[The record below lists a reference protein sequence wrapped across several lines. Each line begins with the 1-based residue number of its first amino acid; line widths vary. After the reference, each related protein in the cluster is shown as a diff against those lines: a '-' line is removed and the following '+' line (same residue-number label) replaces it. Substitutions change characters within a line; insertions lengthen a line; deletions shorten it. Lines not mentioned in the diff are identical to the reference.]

1 MNLGLKTGLLG
12 TAAALALTVASVPA
26 YAQDDLSALRQQL
39 ETMKER
45 LAKLEADKADKRRVA
60 AAAAVEAGDKP
71 RSWKLPGTNT
81 SMNIGGFVKMSVLWD
96 FGNSGQTTG
105 TSTTEGIGAGFH
117 AVDGSVADNT
127 FNGGNFQFTARR
139 SRIWFQTW
147 TPTDWGE
154 LRTYIEADFAGSG
167 AAAGP
172 STNVLRLRQA
182 YGTLG
187 PVLIGKTQTLF
198 GGLIGLPELL
208 HDGAPMALGA
218 LRIEQIRYSHNF
230 GGGLVL
236 SVALESPHSTSDA
249 APNDFRIGV
258 CGDNPQCNNNQFSSL
273 AGTQFNNTAGVEG
286 PARWPDVVAAL
297 QWNFPN
303 GALYGSGMIGQRF
316 IDTGGGA
323 TAVLNVNP
331 ATNRNDSDIIWGA
344 ALGAR
349 YDFGR
354 VEVGFNGGVGRGIGN
369 KYFDGGATG
378 LQNGV
383 IIINNGPG
391 MNVPGGATNPHD
403 ASLRGALVYG
413 ALGYVQ
419 VKLTDTI
426 RATAA
431 YNWTQNNMANE
442 VPGYYN
448 AGATSSKSVL
458 TGAVNYY
465 WAAFGNLL
473 WNPVPQVTF
482 GAEYGYQ
489 YAARYNSNDT
499 HVHRLQ
505 LAAIY
510 RF

>member
-12 TAAALALTVASVPA
+12 TAAALAIAVTSVPA
-26 YAQDDLSALRQQL
+26 YAQDDLSSLRQQL

-81 SMNIGGFVKMSVLWD
+81 SMNVGGFVKMSLLWD
-96 FGNSGQTTG
+96 FGNSGQVSGTT
-105 TSTTEGIGAGFH
+105 TTEGIGAGFH
-117 AVDGSVADNT
+117 AVEGSQADNT
-127 FNGGNFQFTARR
+127 FNGGNFQLTARR
-139 SRIWFQTW
+139 SRFWIQTW

-154 LRTYIEADFAGSG
+154 LRTYIEGDFAGSG
-167 AAAGP
+167 AASGP

-182 YGTLG
+182 FGTLG

-236 SVALESPHSTSDA
+236 SVALESAESTSDTGGVDPAGCTVLTGTSTCIA
-249 APNDFRIGV
+249 A
-258 CGDNPQCNNNQFSSL
+258 
-273 AGTQFNNTAGVEG
+273 AGFGNGTLGNVQG
-286 PARWPDVVAAL
+286 PVRWPDVTAAL

-303 GALYGSGMIGQRF
+303 GVVYASGMIGQRF
-316 IDTGGGA
+316 YDSGLPVPGAPVTGGHDN
-323 TAVLNVNP
+323 TIV
-331 ATNRNDSDIIWGA
+331 WGA
-344 ALGAR
+344 ALAAR
-349 YDFGR
+349 YEFGR
-354 VEVGFNGGVGRGIGN
+354 VEIGGQGGIGQGIGN

-378 LQNGV
+378 LTNGV
-383 IIINNGPG
+383 IVFNQTS
-391 MNVPGGATNPHD
+391 ATTLSAD
-403 ASLRGALVYG
+403 YRSALVYG
-413 ALGYVQ
+413 AIGYVQ

-426 RATAA
+426 RATGAF
-431 YNWTQNNMANE
+431 NWTMAEVASE
-442 VPGYYN
+442 VPGYFNPAN
-448 AGATSSKSVL
+448 ATGKQAL
-458 TGAVNYY
+458 TGVTNYY

-489 YAARYNSNDT
+489 FASKYNSANVS
-499 HVHRLQ
+499 VHRLQ

>member
-1 MNLGLKTGLLG
+1 MNVSLKTGLLA
-12 TAAALALTVASVPA
+12 TAAALALAAVNAPA
-26 YAQDDLSALRQQL
+26 HAEDELSRLRGEIEAMQR
-39 ETMKER
+39 R
-45 LAKLEADKADKRRVA
+45 LSQAEADRSDKRRIA
-60 AAAAVEAGDKP
+60 AAGAVEAGDKP

-81 SMNIGGFVKMSVLWD
+81 SINIGGFVKVSVLWD
-96 FGNSGQTTG
+96 FGMSGQTTG
-105 TSTTEGIGAGFH
+105 TTTTEGIGAGVYPVPTFD
-117 AVDGSVADNT
+117 AAGGLQADNV

-139 SRIWFQTW
+139 SRFWIQTS

-167 AAAGP
+167 AGAGS
-172 STNVLRLRQA
+172 STNLLRLRQA

-198 GGLIGLPELL
+198 GGLIGQPELL

-236 SVALESPHSTSDA
+236 SVALESAPSTSDA
-249 APNDFRIGV
+249 GGHDVVDCAFSIIPGV
-258 CGDNPQCNNNQFSSL
+258 C
-273 AGTQFNNTAGVEG
+273 AGPLGGIG
-286 PARWPDVVAAL
+286 PNGLQGPVRWPDVTAAL

-303 GALYGSGMIGQRF
+303 GALYASGMVGQRYY
-316 IDTGGGA
+316 
-323 TAVLNVNP
+323 
-331 ATNRNDSDIIWGA
+331 DSGLPTPLAPPGSILGILGVRESSAFVWGA
-344 ALGAR
+344 ALGGR

-354 VEVGFNGGVGRGIGN
+354 VEIGGMGAIGRGIGN

-378 LQNGV
+378 FVDSVWVLTPTSESTGDTELRPVLTYGV
-383 IIINNGPG
+383 I
-391 MNVPGGATNPHD
+391 
-403 ASLRGALVYG
+403 
-413 ALGYVQ
+413 GYMQ
-419 VKLTDTI
+419 VKITDTI
-426 RATAA
+426 RATGAF
-431 YNWTQNNMANE
+431 NWAMHEVASE
-442 VPGYYN
+442 VPEYFNSGN
-448 AGATSSKSVL
+448 ALAKITL
-458 TGAVNYY
+458 TGVTNYY

-489 YAARYNSNDT
+489 FASKYNGPNV
-499 HVHRLQ
+499 HAHRLQ

>member
-12 TAAALALTVASVPA
+12 TAAAMAIAVTSVPA

-81 SMNIGGFVKMSVLWD
+81 SMNIGGFVKMSMLWD

-105 TSTTEGIGAGFH
+105 VTTTEGIGAGFH
-117 AVDGSVADNT
+117 AVEGSAADNI
-127 FNGGNFQFTARR
+127 FNGGNFQLTARR
-139 SRIWFQTW
+139 SRFWIQTW

-154 LRTYIEADFAGSG
+154 LRTYIEADFAGAGTVGGGAVPGSSG
-167 AAAGP
+167 
-172 STNVLRLRQA
+172 NLLRLRQA

-236 SVALESPHSTSDA
+236 SVALESAPSTSDTGGH
-249 APNDFRIGV
+249 DVVGV
-258 CGDNPQCNNNQFSSL
+258 
-273 AGTQFNNTAGVEG
+273 TTAGAATTAAAFG
-286 PARWPDVVAAL
+286 PTAGFQGPVRWPDVTAAL
-297 QWNFPN
+297 QWNFPD
-303 GALYGSGMIGQRF
+303 GAIYVSGMVGQRF
-316 IDTGGGA
+316 IDSGGLTVLSRHDNAFVWGGA
-323 TAVLNVNP
+323 LA
-331 ATNRNDSDIIWGA
+331 G
-344 ALGAR
+344 R
-349 YDFGR
+349 YQMGR
-354 VEVGFNGGVGRGIGN
+354 VEIGGQGAIGEGIGN

-378 LQNGV
+378 FIDTVAVVDPTG
-383 IIINNGPG
+383 
-391 MNVPGGATNPHD
+391 NVD
-403 ASLRGALVYG
+403 LRPVLTYG
-413 ALGYVQ
+413 AIGYVQ

-426 RATAA
+426 RATGAF
-431 YNWTQNNMANE
+431 NWAMHEVRSE
-442 VPGYYN
+442 VPGN
-448 AGATSSKSVL
+448 LATGVP
-458 TGAVNYY
+458 GVVNYY

-489 YAARYNSNDT
+489 FASRYASNNT
-499 HVHRLQ
+499 HGHRLH

>member
-12 TAAALALTVASVPA
+12 TAAALVIAVTSVPA

-81 SMNIGGFVKMSVLWD
+81 SMNVGGFVKMSVLWD
-96 FGNSGQTTG
+96 FSTSGQGTG
-105 TSTTEGIGAGFH
+105 TTTSEGIGAGLYP
-117 AVDGSVADNT
+117 VPGSAADNI

-139 SRIWFQTW
+139 SRFWIQTW

-154 LRTYIEADFAGSG
+154 LRTYIEADFAGAG
-167 AAAGP
+167 AGAGS
-172 STNVLRLRQA
+172 STNLLRLRQA
-182 YGTLG
+182 FGTLG

-208 HDGAPMALGA
+208 HDGAPYAPGA

-236 SVALESPHSTSDA
+236 HVALESGPGTSDA
-249 APNDFRIGV
+249 ALDYLPV
-258 CGDNPQCNNNQFSSL
+258 SSVPG
-273 AGTQFNNTAGVEG
+273 AAVG
-286 PARWPDVVAAL
+286 PVTGPTRWPDVVAAL

-303 GALYGSGMIGQRF
+303 GALYASGMIGQRF
-316 IDTGGGA
+316 VDSGGSA
-323 TAVLNVNP
+323 AVLNGLQRDDNTIV
-331 ATNRNDSDIIWGA
+331 WGGT
-344 ALGAR
+344 LSGR

-354 VEVGFNGGVGRGIGN
+354 VEIGGFGAIGSGLGN

-378 LQNGV
+378 FNDAVVVLT
-383 IIINNGPG
+383 PG
-391 MNVPGGATNPHD
+391 SNSTD
-403 ASLRGALVYG
+403 LRGILAY
-413 ALGYVQ
+413 AAQGYVQ

-426 RATAA
+426 RATGVYGWGMQEVISEIPGSKGAA
-431 YNWTQNNMANE
+431 KTA
-442 VPGYYN
+442 VSPG
-448 AGATSSKSVL
+448 
-458 TGAVNYY
+458 GAVAAGY
-465 WAAFGNLL
+465 WAAFGNIL

-489 YAARYNSNDT
+489 FSYRYNGPDVS
-499 HVHRLQ
+499 VHRLQ

>member
-12 TAAALALTVASVPA
+12 TAAALAIVVAGTPA
-26 YAQDDLSALRQQL
+26 YAQDDLSTLRHQL

-81 SMNIGGFVKMSVLWD
+81 SMNVGGFVKMQVLWD

-105 TSTTEGIGAGFH
+105 QTTTEGVGAGFH
-117 AVDGSVADNT
+117 AVEGSPADNI

-139 SRIWFQTW
+139 SRFWIQTW

-154 LRTYIEADFAGSG
+154 LRTYIEADFAGG
-167 AAAGP
+167 PAATTG
-172 STNVLRLRQA
+172 SSSNVLRLRQA
-182 YGTLG
+182 FGTLG
-187 PVLIGKTQTLF
+187 PVLAGKTQTLF
-198 GGLIGLPELL
+198 GGLIGQPELL

-236 SVALESPHSTSDA
+236 SVALESPPSTSDTSGHDVLGVSPAGGLVA
-249 APNDFRIGV
+249 AADAFNF
-258 CGDNPQCNNNQFSSL
+258 NT
-273 AGTQFNNTAGVEG
+273 GTITRGFGNTAGFQG

-303 GALYGSGMIGQRF
+303 GALYASGMVGQRY
-316 IDTGGGA
+316 IDNGGVTTLSGH
-323 TAVLNVNP
+323 
-331 ATNRNDSDIIWGA
+331 DSAFVWGGT
-344 ALGAR
+344 LGGR

-354 VEVGFNGGVGRGIGN
+354 VEIGGIGGIGKGIGN

-378 LQNGV
+378 FIDSVAV
-383 IIINNGPG
+383 IGPG
-391 MNVPGGATNPHD
+391 NTVD
-403 ASLRGALVYG
+403 LRPVLTYG
-413 ALGYVQ
+413 AIGYVQ

-431 YNWTQNNMANE
+431 YNWTMHE
-442 VPGYYN
+442 VRSEIPGN
-448 AGATSSKSVL
+448 VIPP
-458 TGAVNYY
+458 AVGGVGVVQYY
-465 WAAFGNLL
+465 WAAFGNIL

-489 YAARYNSNDT
+489 FAARYRTLNT
-499 HVHRLQ
+499 QVHRLQ

>member
-1 MNLGLKTGLLG
+1 
-12 TAAALALTVASVPA
+12 LAIAVTSVPA

-45 LAKLEADKADKRRVA
+45 LAKLEADKAGEKRRVA

-81 SMNIGGFVKMSVLWD
+81 SMNVGGFVKMSVLWD
-96 FGNSGQTTG
+96 FSQSGQVTG
-105 TSTTEGIGAGFH
+105 ATTTEGIGAG
-117 AVDGSVADNT
+117 VYPTPGSAADNI

-139 SRIWFQTW
+139 SRFWIQTW

-167 AAAGP
+167 APGGS
-172 STNVLRLRQA
+172 STNLLRLRQA
-182 YGTLG
+182 FGTLG

-198 GGLIGLPELL
+198 GGLIGQPELL

-236 SVALESPHSTSDA
+236 SVALESGPGTSDA
-249 APNDFRIGV
+249 GTLGGPDAVGVAVAGGTPVAGILGATSGPTRHPDF
-258 CGDNPQCNNNQFSSL
+258 
-273 AGTQFNNTAGVEG
+273 
-286 PARWPDVVAAL
+286 VAAL

-303 GALYGSGMIGQRF
+303 GALYASGMIGQRYV
-316 IDTGGGA
+316 DSGGA
-323 TAVLNVNP
+323 SILNGLSRHDNTFV
-331 ATNRNDSDIIWGA
+331 WGGT
-344 ALGAR
+344 LGGR

-354 VEVGFNGGVGRGIGN
+354 VEIGGIGGIGQGIGN

-378 LQNGV
+378 FIDTVVLGTV
-383 IIINNGPG
+383 
-391 MNVPGGATNPHD
+391 GANATD
-403 ASLRGALVYG
+403 MRAVLTYG
-413 ALGYVQ
+413 AIGYVQ

-431 YNWTQNNMANE
+431 YNWTMHEVLSE
-442 VPGYYN
+442 VPGTKG
-448 AGATSSKSVL
+448 AGKTAISP
-458 TGAVNYY
+458 TGALTQAY

-489 YAARYNSNDT
+489 FAHKYNGPDV

>member
-12 TAAALALTVASVPA
+12 TAAALAIAVTSVPA
-26 YAQDDLSALRQQL
+26 YAQDDLSTLRQQL

-81 SMNIGGFVKMSVLWD
+81 SMNVGGFVKMSLLWD
-96 FGNSGQTTG
+96 FSQSGQTNPG
-105 TSTTEGIGAGFH
+105 TTTEGIGAGLYPTP
-117 AVDGSVADNT
+117 GSAADNI
-127 FNGGNFQFTARR
+127 FNGGHFQMTARR
-139 SRIWFQTW
+139 SRFWIQTW

-154 LRTYIEADFAGSG
+154 LRTYIEADFAAGIAPGSG
-167 AAAGP
+167 
-172 STNVLRLRQA
+172 SNVLRLRQA
-182 YGTLG
+182 FGTLG

-198 GGLIGLPELL
+198 GGFIGLPELL
-208 HDGAPMALGA
+208 HDGAPYAPGA

-236 SVALESPHSTSDA
+236 SVALESGPGTSDA
-249 APNDFRIGV
+249 GV
-258 CGDNPQCNNNQFSSL
+258 SGNSHD
-273 AGTQFNNTAGVEG
+273 AVGMTTAGVGIAGFPG
-286 PARWPDVVAAL
+286 PQRWPDVVAAL

-303 GALYGSGMIGQRF
+303 GALYASGMIGQRNVDSGGPSGVNALQRD
-316 IDTGGGA
+316 DTAIVWGA
-323 TAVLNVNP
+323 T
-331 ATNRNDSDIIWGA
+331 
-344 ALGAR
+344 LGGR

-354 VEVGFNGGVGRGIGN
+354 VEIGGQGGIGSGLGN

-378 LQNGV
+378 FIDTVV
-383 IIINNGPG
+383 I
-391 MNVPGGATNPHD
+391 ATVGSN
-403 ASLRGALVYG
+403 SLDIRPVLGYFIQ
-413 ALGYVQ
+413 GYVQ

-426 RATAA
+426 RATGVYGWGMHEVISEGVGTKGVIKAA
-431 YNWTQNNMANE
+431 LS
-442 VPGYYN
+442 P
-448 AGATSSKSVL
+448 AGAL
-458 TGAVNYY
+458 PQGY

-489 YAARYNSNDT
+489 FSSRYNGPDV

>member
-12 TAAALALTVASVPA
+12 TAAALAIAVTSVPA
-26 YAQDDLSALRQQL
+26 YAQDDLSSLRQQL

-105 TSTTEGIGAGFH
+105 TTTTEGIGAGFH
-117 AVDGSVADNT
+117 ATEGSIADNV

-139 SRIWFQTW
+139 SRFWIQTW

-154 LRTYIEADFAGSG
+154 LRTYIEGDFAGSG
-167 AAAGP
+167 AAAGS

-182 YGTLG
+182 FGTLG

-236 SVALESPHSTSDA
+236 SVALESAESTSDTGGVDPNACFIATGTTVCA
-249 APNDFRIGV
+249 ATGFP
-258 CGDNPQCNNNQFSSL
+258 
-273 AGTQFNNTAGVEG
+273 TANGAQG
-286 PARWPDVVAAL
+286 PVRWPDVTAAL

-303 GALYGSGMIGQRF
+303 GVVYASGMIGQRF
-316 IDTGGGA
+316 YDSGLPVPGA
-323 TAVLNVNP
+323 AITFGHDNTIV
-331 ATNRNDSDIIWGA
+331 WGA
-344 ALGAR
+344 ALAAR
-349 YDFGR
+349 YEFGR
-354 VEVGFNGGVGRGIGN
+354 VEIGGQGGIGQGIGN

-378 LQNGV
+378 LTNGV
-383 IIINNGPG
+383 IVFNQTS
-391 MNVPGGATNPHD
+391 ATTATAD
-403 ASLRGALVYG
+403 YRSALVYG
-413 ALGYVQ
+413 AIGYVQ

-426 RATAA
+426 RATGAF
-431 YNWTQNNMANE
+431 NWTMAEVASE
-442 VPGYYN
+442 VPGYN
-448 AGATSSKSVL
+448 TNTATAKSAL
-458 TGAVNYY
+458 TGVTNYY

-489 YAARYNSNDT
+489 FASKYNSANVS
-499 HVHRLQ
+499 VHRLQ

>member
-12 TAAALALTVASVPA
+12 TAAALAIAVTSVPA
-26 YAQDDLSALRQQL
+26 YAQDDLSTLRQQL

-96 FGNSGQTTG
+96 FSQSGQASSST
-105 TSTTEGIGAGFH
+105 TTEGIGAGLYPTP
-117 AVDGSVADNT
+117 GSAADNIH
-127 FNGGNFQFTARR
+127 NGGSFQFTARR
-139 SRIWFQTW
+139 SRFWVQTW

-167 AAAGP
+167 ATAGS
-172 STNVLRLRQA
+172 STNLLRLRQA
-182 YGTLG
+182 FGTLG

-198 GGLIGLPELL
+198 GGFIGLPELL
-208 HDGAPMALGA
+208 HDGAPYAPGA

-236 SVALESPHSTSDA
+236 SVALESGPGTSDA
-249 APNDFRIGV
+249 GV
-258 CGDNPQCNNNQFSSL
+258 TGSSHDVV
-273 AGTQFNNTAGVEG
+273 GMSTAGATVAG
-286 PARWPDVVAAL
+286 PFPGPQRWPDVVAAL

-303 GALYGSGMIGQRF
+303 GAVYASGMIGQR
-316 IDTGGGA
+316 DVDSGGPG
-323 TAVLNVNP
+323 LN
-331 ATNRNDSDIIWGA
+331 ALSRNDTAIVWGGT
-344 ALGAR
+344 LGGR

-354 VEVGFNGGVGRGIGN
+354 VEIGGQGGIGSGLGN

-378 LQNGV
+378 FVDSVVVLTNGS
-383 IIINNGPG
+383 NS
-391 MNVPGGATNPHD
+391 TD
-403 ASLRGALVYG
+403 LRPVLGYFIQ
-413 ALGYVQ
+413 GYVQ

-426 RATAA
+426 RATGA
-431 YNWTQNNMANE
+431 YGWGMHE
-442 VPGYYN
+442 VISEGTGTKGTIKTALSP
-448 AGATSSKSVL
+448 
-458 TGAVNYY
+458 TGALPQGY

-473 WNPVPQVTF
+473 WNPVPQVTL

-489 YAARYNSNDT
+489 FSSRYNGPDVS
-499 HVHRLQ
+499 VHRLQ

>member
-12 TAAALALTVASVPA
+12 TAAALAIAVTSVPA

-45 LAKLEADKADKRRVA
+45 LAKLEADKATKRRVA

-81 SMNIGGFVKMSVLWD
+81 SMNIGGFVKMSAIWD
-96 FGNSGQTTG
+96 FGQSMQTTG
-105 TSTTEGIGAGFH
+105 LTTTEGIGAGSGQ
-117 AVDGSVADNT
+117 VEGSQADNV
-127 FNGGNFQFTARR
+127 FNGGNWQMTARR
-139 SRIWFQTW
+139 SRFWIQTW

-167 AAAGP
+167 AAAGS
-172 STNVLRLRQA
+172 STNLLRLRQA
-182 YGTLG
+182 FGTLG

-208 HDGAPMALGA
+208 DDGAPMALGA

-236 SVALESPHSTSDA
+236 NVALESAPSTSDA
-249 APNDFRIGV
+249 GGHDVIGAS
-258 CGDNPQCNNNQFSSL
+258 CT
-273 AGTQFNNTAGVEG
+273 GTNCSALTAAAFGATAGFQG
-286 PARWPDVVAAL
+286 PVRWPDVVASL

-303 GALYGSGMIGQRF
+303 GALYASGMIGQRF
-316 IDTGGGA
+316 VDTGGAVSLNNLSRHDDAFVWGGA
-323 TAVLNVNP
+323 LAF
-331 ATNRNDSDIIWGA
+331 
-344 ALGAR
+344 R

-354 VEVGFNGGVGRGIGN
+354 VEIGGQGAIGSGIGN

-378 LQNGV
+378 MVDSVLIAQTGQNH
-383 IIINNGPG
+383 
-391 MNVPGGATNPHD
+391 ADLNPV
-403 ASLRGALVYG
+403 LVYG
-413 ALGYVQ
+413 GIGYVQ

-426 RATAA
+426 RATGAF
-431 YNWTQNNMANE
+431 NWVMNE
-442 VPGYYN
+442 VASEIPGYN
-448 AGATSSKSVL
+448 DASVATAKSAA
-458 TGAVNYY
+458 TGVVNYY

-482 GAEYGYQ
+482 GVEYSYQ
-489 YAARYNSNDT
+489 FASRYNGGNT
-499 HVHRLQ
+499 HLNRLRF
-505 LAAIY
+505 AAIY

>member
-12 TAAALALTVASVPA
+12 TAAALAIAVTSVPA

-45 LAKLEADKADKRRVA
+45 LAKLEADKASDKRRVA

-81 SMNIGGFVKMSVLWD
+81 SMNVGGFVKMSVLWD
-96 FGNSGQTTG
+96 MGQSGQVTG
-105 TSTTEGIGAGFH
+105 TTTTEGIGAGLYP
-117 AVDGSVADNT
+117 VEGSQSDNI

-139 SRIWFQTW
+139 SRFWIQTW

-154 LRTYIEADFAGSG
+154 LRTYIEADFAG
-167 AAAGP
+167 AGSTAGS

-182 YGTLG
+182 FGTLG
-187 PVLIGKTQTLF
+187 PVLMGKTQTLF
-198 GGLIGLPELL
+198 GGLIGQPELL

-236 SVALESPHSTSDA
+236 SVALESAESTSDTG
-249 APNDFRIGV
+249 GV
-258 CGDNPQCNNNQFSSL
+258 DPSPCTILTGTTTCL
-273 AGTQFNNTAGVEG
+273 AGVPFLNGTTGAVQG
-286 PARWPDVVAAL
+286 PVRWPDVVAAL

-303 GALYGSGMIGQRF
+303 GALYASGMVGQRF
-316 IDTGGGA
+316 YDSGLPIAGTTVTGGHDNDFVWGA
-323 TAVLNVNP
+323 T
-331 ATNRNDSDIIWGA
+331 
-344 ALGAR
+344 LGGR

-354 VEVGFNGGVGRGIGN
+354 VEIGGIGGIGQGIGN

-378 LQNGV
+378 LNNGV
-383 IIINNGPG
+383 IVFTQTSNTTFT
-391 MNVPGGATNPHD
+391 AD
-403 ASLRGALVYG
+403 YRSALVYG
-413 ALGYVQ
+413 AIGYVQ

-426 RATAA
+426 RATGAF
-431 YNWTQNNMANE
+431 NWTMAEVASE
-442 VPGYYN
+442 VPGYNNPAN
-448 AGATSSKSVL
+448 AGAKGAL
-458 TGAVNYY
+458 TGLTNYY

-473 WNPVPQVTF
+473 WNPVPQVTM

-489 YAARYNSNDT
+489 FASKYNGPNV

>member
-1 MNLGLKTGLLG
+1 MNLGLKTGLLA
-12 TAAALALTVASVPA
+12 TAAAMAIAVTSVPA
-26 YAQDDLSALRQQL
+26 YAQDDLNALRQQL
-39 ETMKER
+39 DAMKER

-81 SMNIGGFVKMSVLWD
+81 SMNIGGFVKMSLIWD
-96 FGNSGQTTG
+96 FGNSGQTAG
-105 TSTTEGIGAGFH
+105 TTTSEGIGAGFH

-139 SRIWFQTW
+139 SRFWIQTW

-154 LRTYIEADFAGSG
+154 LRTYIEADFAGSAG
-167 AAAGP
+167 SGTTGGP
-172 STNVLRLRQA
+172 STNLLRLRQA

-187 PVLIGKTQTLF
+187 PVLVGKTQTLF

-236 SVALESPHSTSDA
+236 HVALESPHSTSDA
-249 APNDFRIGV
+249 APNDFRGAV
-258 CGDNPQCNNNQFSSL
+258 CSSVAACAAGTFGSL
-273 AGTQFNNTAGVEG
+273 AQTSFNSVAGFEG
-286 PARWPDVVAAL
+286 PARWPDVVVAL

-303 GALYGSGMIGQRF
+303 GAVYGSGMIGQRF
-316 IDTGGGA
+316 IDTGGGQSA
-323 TAVLNVNP
+323 TV
-331 ATNRNDSDIIWGA
+331 TGTSRNDSDLIWGG
-344 ALGAR
+344 ALGGR
-349 YDFGR
+349 YEMGR
-354 VEVGFNGGVGRGIGN
+354 FEVGFNGGIGRGIGN

-378 LQNGV
+378 LSNGV
-383 IIINNGPG
+383 IVINA
-391 MNVPGGATNPHD
+391 GGTQPNQAD
-403 ASLRGALVYG
+403 LRGALVYG

-431 YNWTQNNMANE
+431 YNWTKNNMASE

-448 AGATSSKSVL
+448 AGAASSKGVL
-458 TGAVNYY
+458 SGVVDYY

-482 GAEYGYQ
+482 GAEYGFQ
-489 YAARYNSNDT
+489 FASRYNSNDT

>member
-1 MNLGLKTGLLG
+1 MKFGWKTGLLG
-12 TAAALALTVASVPA
+12 TVAALAIAVTSVPA

-81 SMNIGGFVKMSVLWD
+81 SMNIGGFVKMSAIWD
-96 FGNSGQTTG
+96 LGNSGQTTG
-105 TSTTEGIGAGFH
+105 TTTTEGAGAGGL
-117 AVDGSVADNT
+117 AANTVEGSQNDNV
-127 FNGGNFQFTARR
+127 FNGGNWQFTARR
-139 SRIWFQTW
+139 SRFWIQTW

-154 LRTYIEADFAGSG
+154 LRTYIEADFAGAG
-167 AAAGP
+167 AGAGP

-182 YGTLG
+182 FGTLG

-198 GGLIGLPELL
+198 GGIIGLPELL

-236 SVALESPHSTSDA
+236 SVALESAESTSDTGGVDPSPCFIATGSTTCA
-249 APNDFRIGV
+249 AVGFPNQSGA
-258 CGDNPQCNNNQFSSL
+258 N
-273 AGTQFNNTAGVEG
+273 G
-286 PARWPDVVAAL
+286 PVRWPDVTAAL

-303 GALYGSGMIGQRF
+303 GVLYASGMVGQRF
-316 IDTGGGA
+316 YDSGLPVAG
-323 TAVLNVNP
+323 
-331 ATNRNDSDIIWGA
+331 TNITFGHDNTFVWGA
-344 ALGAR
+344 ALAGR

-354 VEVGFNGGVGRGIGN
+354 VEIGGQGGIGQGIGN

-378 LQNGV
+378 LNNGV
-383 IIINNGPG
+383 IVFTQTSNTT
-391 MNVPGGATNPHD
+391 VTAD
-403 ASLRGALVYG
+403 YRSALVYG
-413 ALGYVQ
+413 AIGYVQ

-426 RATAA
+426 RATGAF
-431 YNWTQNNMANE
+431 NWTMAETASE
-442 VPGYYN
+442 VPGYNNPAN
-448 AGATSSKSVL
+448 AGAKQAL
-458 TGAVNYY
+458 TGLTNYY
-465 WAAFGNLL
+465 WAAFGNVL

-482 GAEYGYQ
+482 GAEYSYQ
-489 YAARYNSNDT
+489 FASRYNSANSQQ
-499 HVHRLQ
+499 HRLQ
-505 LAAIY
+505 FAAIY

>member
-12 TAAALALTVASVPA
+12 TAAALAIAVTSVPA
-26 YAQDDLSALRQQL
+26 YAQDDLSTLRQQL
-39 ETMKER
+39 ETMEER
-45 LAKLEADKADKRRVA
+45 LAKLEADKATDKRRVA

-81 SMNIGGFVKMSVLWD
+81 SMNVGGFVKVSVLWD
-96 FGNSGQTTG
+96 FGNSGQGSGTT
-105 TSTTEGIGAGFH
+105 TTEGIGAGFH
-117 AVDGSVADNT
+117 AAEGSIADNT

-139 SRIWFQTW
+139 SRFWIQTW

-167 AAAGP
+167 AAAGS

-182 YGTLG
+182 FGTLG

-198 GGLIGLPELL
+198 GGLIGQPELL

-236 SVALESPHSTSDA
+236 SVALESAPSTSDTGGH
-249 APNDFRIGV
+249 DVVGGVCTGGV
-258 CGDNPQCNNNQFSSL
+258 CGPL
-273 AGTQFNNTAGVEG
+273 AAATYNSVAGFQG
-286 PARWPDVVAAL
+286 PVRWPDVTAAL

-303 GALYGSGMIGQRF
+303 GALYASGMVGMRF
-316 IDTGGGA
+316 VDRGGTTPGLNSNDDAFVWGGA
-323 TAVLNVNP
+323 
-331 ATNRNDSDIIWGA
+331 
-344 ALGAR
+344 LGGR

-354 VEVGFNGGVGRGIGN
+354 VEIGGIGGIGQGIGN
-369 KYFDGGATG
+369 KYFDGGATAFVDSV
-378 LQNGV
+378 LTV
-383 IIINNGPG
+383 D
-391 MNVPGGATNPHD
+391 VTGGASD
-403 ASLRGALVYG
+403 LRPVLTYG
-413 ALGYVQ
+413 AIGYVQ

-431 YNWTQNNMANE
+431 YNWLMHEVASE
-442 VPGYYN
+442 VPGYY
-448 AGATSSKSVL
+448 ATGGPSKAVL
-458 TGAVNYY
+458 TGVVNYY
-465 WAAFGNLL
+465 WAAFGNIL

-489 YAARYNSNDT
+489 FASRYNSTNT

>member
-1 MNLGLKTGLLG
+1 MNVGLKTGLLA
-12 TAAALALTVASVPA
+12 TAAGLVLAAVSVPA
-26 YAQDDLSALRQQL
+26 HAQDELSRLRGEIEAMQQ
-39 ETMKER
+39 R
-45 LAKLEADKADKRRVA
+45 LSQAEADKSDKRRVA

-96 FGNSGQTTG
+96 FGQSGQGSGTT
-105 TSTTEGIGAGFH
+105 TTEGIGAG
-117 AVDGSVADNT
+117 VYPVEGSQSDNI

-139 SRIWFQTW
+139 SRFWIQTW

-167 AAAGP
+167 AGAGS
-172 STNVLRLRQA
+172 STNLLRLRQA
-182 YGTLG
+182 FGTLG

-198 GGLIGLPELL
+198 GGLIGQPELL

-218 LRIEQIRYSHNF
+218 LRIEQVRYSHNF

-236 SVALESPHSTSDA
+236 SLALESAESTSDTGGVDPTPCIIVA
-249 APNDFRIGV
+249 AV
-258 CGDNPQCNNNQFSSL
+258 C
-273 AGTQFNNTAGVEG
+273 VG
-286 PARWPDVVAAL
+286 PAVPFPNGTTGAVQGPVRWPDVVAAL

-303 GALYGSGMIGQRF
+303 GALYASGMVGQRF
-316 IDTGGGA
+316 YDSGLPIAGVPITGGHD
-323 TAVLNVNP
+323 NVFV
-331 ATNRNDSDIIWGA
+331 WGA

-354 VEVGFNGGVGRGIGN
+354 VEIGGIGGIGEGIGN

-378 LQNGV
+378 LNNGV
-383 IIINNGPG
+383 IVFTPTSTTT
-391 MNVPGGATNPHD
+391 ATAD
-403 ASLRGALVYG
+403 YRSALVYG
-413 ALGYVQ
+413 GIGYVQ

-431 YNWTQNNMANE
+431 YNWTMAEVASE
-442 VPGYYN
+442 VPGYFTSGLGK
-448 AGATSSKSVL
+448 GAL
-458 TGAVNYY
+458 TGLTNYY

-489 YAARYNSNDT
+489 FASKYNGPNV